1 MKPPKATN
9 KNDFWEPPKKG
20 GAPAPVNPSKP
31 LMMGGGALKT
41 PTLQANNNFT
51 NKPQPVPVK
60 PTQLASNLIKDTP
73 GKDSDD
79 YEDDAAYDE
88 DFDED
93 EEETFKKTAA
103 DFAKQLNQLKTVN
116 DKRKEIVEKM
126 ERDVVKTTN

>member
-1 MKPPKATN
+1 MMMVGQKP
-9 KNDFWEPPKKG
+9 
-20 GAPAPVNPSKP
+20 S
-31 LMMGGGALKT
+31 
-41 PTLQANNNFT
+41 TLQANNNFN
-51 NKPQPVPVK
+51 NKPQPVAVK
-60 PTQLASNLIKDTP
+60 PTQLANNIIKDTP

-103 DFAKQLNQLKTVN
+103 DFAKQLNELKTVN

-126 ERDVVKTTN
+126 ERDVVKTTNQVKPLGKPAFRLDEDDDEDEFDKEFN